1 MPMYPARRPVAGRTP
16 TEGMTMAG
24 GMRSSWH
31 QLEHQVA
38 STIAS
43 ARDEAGLLLA
53 RTDCLRRALAQSE
66 GLAVR
71 EILRE
76 FHNLELEEVIGG
88 IVAILRECLLVMVAT
103 TGGGALIGGIAGGLG
118 GAGVGALPG
127 AALGATAGAQL
138 GEWILAFMG
147 LEAIA
152 TYIVRDMPRIVRI
165 YWQGIQEAWRA
176 ARPASLPRQA
186 VHEDHAA
193 IGRAAQILAR
203 GHVAMFV
210 LLLVG
215 IVAYLSK
222 GRGSVG
228 ELAQSVRASRLGP
241 GFSRWLVRNG
251 EKLEAEPRFRR
262 ARVGPREK
270 VADDTPSARPKK
282 QAATAS
288 KPRPGNEPPPRKK
301 APLSVAEKR
310 QLARDFYL
318 KQGYN
323 PKRIDSHLQGIDF
336 DKPVE
341 VVTLPKGTRLV
352 QWQVPGG
359 AQGNYYAP
367 PGTAS
372 QQLGI
377 SASAL
382 DPASNQIVDKVAT
395 TYVTNS
401 QVEVLRSTA
410 APISD
415 TWSVPGQTIATQGG
429 GTQMFSANSSAFDLT
444 GGGK

>member
-1 MPMYPARRPVAGRTP
+1 
-16 TEGMTMAG
+16 MTMAG
-24 GMRSSWH
+24 GMRSSWQ

-76 FHNLELEEVIGG
+76 FHDLELEDVIGG

-165 YWQGIQEAWRA
+165 YWRGIQEAWRA

-193 IGRAAQILAR
+193 IGRAAQTLAR

-228 ELAQSVRASRLGP
+228 ELAQSVRASKLGP
-241 GFSRWLVRNG
+241 KFSRWLVKNEG
-251 EKLEAEPRFRR
+251 KLKAEPRLQPAESPVATGSATDAPR
-262 ARVGPREK
+262 ASPPVRK
-270 VADDTPSARPKK
+270 ARPKDAGTSGTK
-282 QAATAS
+282 TPPAS
-288 KPRPGNEPPPRKK
+288 DSKKPSAGGKYGKVPESISTSSGISIRPSEGKTTTVLGSFSSDMNGIING
-301 APLSVAEKR
+301 
-310 QLARDFYL
+310 QLAY
-318 KQGYN
+318 
-323 PKRIDSHLQGIDF
+323 PKTTNFGA
-336 DKPVE
+336 K
-341 VVTLPKGTRLV
+341 
-352 QWQVPGG
+352 PGG
-359 AQGNYYAP
+359 FNVLNVPDSMFSTRTPEQFWTQVNAP
-367 PGTAS
+367 F
-372 QQLGI
+372 
-377 SASAL
+377 L
-382 DPASNQIVDKVAT
+382 D
-395 TYVTNS
+395 
-401 QVEVLRSTA
+401 A
-410 APISD
+410 AMRRGDPIY
-415 TWSVPGQTIATQGG
+415 IATRPTLDVLVKQDG
-429 GTQMFSANSSAFDLT
+429 SLT
-444 GGGK
+444 GFGREMQYLAKNGYRYDASTGLMAKPGE